1 VLSRTADHVYW
12 LGRYAERAED
22 LARTLDVQYRLSLL
36 PRKLTSEGVGWSRT
50 LATLNLLDDYA
61 ARFGDD
67 FEAHH
72 VIDFLA
78 FDRDNPSSIMNCLRA
93 ARENARA
100 VRGTISSEMWE
111 TFNSTWLEARANA
124 PTRYTTRNIA
134 EFIEWVKYRAH
145 LARGVVLGS
154 MLRDEAYHFMQM
166 GTFLERADGVARL
179 LRIRLACEATDN
191 DGEPATHDYLPWTVL
206 LRALS
211 AYEIFR
217 RVSRGR
223 VTPLHVVEF
232 AAFRPDVPRSLLRS
246 AELVF
251 DNLDAVTNAQSGETQ
266 RRAGVLHAML
276 RFGTLDTLD
285 TPGVLGAD
293 ALLQDVIARVWDLND
308 RIGRDFLGHVVPA

>member
-1 VLSRTADHVYW
+1 M
-12 LGRYAERAED
+12 GRYAERAEN

-36 PRKLTSEGVGWSRT
+36 PRKAASEGVGWGRT
-50 LATLNLLDDYA
+50 LLNLSLLDDYA
-61 ARFGDD
+61 ARFGED
-67 FEAHH
+67 FDGHRA
-72 VIDFLA
+72 IDFLA

-100 VRGTISSEMWE
+100 VRGSISSEMWE
-111 TFNSTWLEARANA
+111 TFNSTWLEARSNA
-124 PTRYTTRNIA
+124 PTRYTARNIA

-154 MLRDEAYHFMQM
+154 MLRDEGYHFMQM

-179 LRIRLACEATDN
+179 LRIRLACETIDN
-191 DGEPATHDYLPWTVL
+191 DGERATHDYLPWTVL

-217 RVSRGR
+217 RVSRDR
-223 VTPLHVVEF
+223 VTPLHVVGF

-251 DNLDAVTNAQSGETQ
+251 DNLSAVSNTRSGETQ
-266 RRAGVLHAML
+266 RRAGVLHANL
-276 RFGTLDTLD
+276 RFGTIDALGD
-285 TPGVLGAD
+285 VGAD
-293 ALLQDVIARVWDLND
+293 NLLADVIARVLDLND

>member
-1 VLSRTADHVYW
+1 MLSRTADHVYW
-12 LGRYAERAED
+12 LGRYAERAEN

-36 PRKLTSEGVGWSRT
+36 PRKAASEGMGWDRT
-50 LATLNLLDDYA
+50 LATLRLADEFA
-61 ARFGDD
+61 VRCGDD
-67 FEAHH
+67 FEAHR

-78 FDRDNPSSIMNCLRA
+78 FDRDNPSSILSCLRS

-111 TFNSTWLEARANA
+111 TFNSTWLEARNTA
-124 PTRYTTRNIA
+124 PSRFTARNVA

-154 MLRDEAYHFMQM
+154 MLRDEGYHFMQM

-191 DGEPATHDYLPWTVL
+191 AGEPVTHDYLPWTVL

-217 RVSRGR
+217 RVSRDR
-223 VTPLHVVEF
+223 VTPLHVIEF
-232 AAFRPDVPRSLLRS
+232 TAFRPDVPRSLLRS

-251 DNLDAVTNAQSGETQ
+251 DNLDAVANTHSGETQ

-276 RFGTLDTLD
+276 RFGTLET
-285 TPGVLGAD
+285 LGAGGVD
-293 ALLQDVIARVWDLND
+293 TFLEDVCARVWDLND
-308 RIGRDFLGHVVPA
+308 RIGRDFLGHYVPA

>member
-12 LGRYAERAED
+12 MGRYAERAEN

-36 PRKLTSEGVGWSRT
+36 PRKAASEGVGWGRT
-50 LATLNLLDDYA
+50 LLNLSLLDDYA
-61 ARFGDD
+61 ARFGED
-67 FEAHH
+67 FDGHRA
-72 VIDFLA
+72 IDFLA

-100 VRGTISSEMWE
+100 VRGSISSEMWE
-111 TFNSTWLEARANA
+111 TFNSTWLEARSNA
-124 PTRYTTRNIA
+124 PTRYTARNIA

-154 MLRDEAYHFMQM
+154 MLRDEGYHFMQM

-179 LRIRLACEATDN
+179 LRIRLACETIDN
-191 DGEPATHDYLPWTVL
+191 DGERATHDYLPWTVL

-217 RVSRGR
+217 RVSRDR
-223 VTPLHVVEF
+223 VTPLHVVGF

-251 DNLDAVTNAQSGETQ
+251 DNLSAVSNTRSGETQ
-266 RRAGVLHAML
+266 RRAGVLHANL
-276 RFGTLDTLD
+276 RFGTIDALGD
-285 TPGVLGAD
+285 VGAD
-293 ALLQDVIARVWDLND
+293 NLLADVIARVLDLND

>member
-12 LGRYAERAED
+12 LGRYAERAEN

-36 PRKLTSEGVGWSRT
+36 PRKAASEGTGWDRT
-50 LATLNLLDDYA
+50 LSTLRLADEFA
-61 ARFGDD
+61 AHCGDD
-67 FEAHH
+67 FEAHR

-78 FDRDNPSSIMNCLRA
+78 FDRDNPSSILSCLRA

-111 TFNSTWLEARANA
+111 TFNSTWLEARNTA
-124 PTRYTTRNIA
+124 PGRFTARNVA

-154 MLRDEAYHFMQM
+154 MLRDEGYHFMQI

-191 DGEPATHDYLPWTVL
+191 AGEPVTHDYLPWTVL

-217 RVSRGR
+217 RVSRDR
-223 VTPLHVVEF
+223 VTPLHVIEF

-251 DNLDAVTNAQSGETQ
+251 DNLDAVANTNSGETH

-276 RFGTLDTLD
+276 RFGTLET
-285 TPGVLGAD
+285 LGAGG
-293 ALLQDVIARVWDLND
+293 AEAFLQDVCGRVWDLND
-308 RIGRDFLGHVVPA
+308 RIGRDFLGHYVPA